1 MHHRVSLVQKEHGV
15 MTTVTV
21 ATHAQQAPFLVSVPH
36 LVPNVLVDITHT
48 LELECAP
55 LVLQEKL

>member
-1 MHHRVSLVQKEHGV
+1 

-21 ATHAQQAPFLVSVPH
+21 ATHAQQALFLVLAQH
-36 LVPNVLVDITHT
+36 LVQNVLVDITHT